1 MAKKISFGLSPS
13 EINRAIAELKQ
24 YKADLTYKTQ
34 LLAERLAEQGVFIA
48 RLKIAE
54 YDAVDT
60 TELLQSINYE
70 PGGLIKDGSKW
81 IVYTD
86 CPHAA
91 FVEFGTG
98 LTGNQN
104 PHPDTSL
111 ANWRYD
117 VNEHGEAG
125 WRYLN
130 PIDGQWH
137 WTKGMRS
144 RPFMYETGQELEK
157 MVKSI
162 AKEVFGS

>member
-1 MAKKISFGLSPS
+1 MPKKISFGLSPS
-13 EINRAIAELKQ
+13 EVNRAIKELQQ
-24 YKADLTYKTQ
+24 YKVDMVYKTQ
-34 LLAERLAEQGVFIA
+34 LLAERLAEEGVYIA

-60 TELLQSINYE
+60 AELLQSINCE
-70 PGGLIKDGSKW
+70 PGSLIKDGSKW
-81 IVYTD
+81 IVYTN

-98 LTGNQN
+98 IVGSQN
-104 PHPDTSL
+104 PHPDTGL

-125 WRYLN
+125 WWYLN
-130 PIDGQWH
+130 PIDNQWH

-157 MVKSI
+157 AVSKI
-162 AKEVFGS
+162 AKEVFG